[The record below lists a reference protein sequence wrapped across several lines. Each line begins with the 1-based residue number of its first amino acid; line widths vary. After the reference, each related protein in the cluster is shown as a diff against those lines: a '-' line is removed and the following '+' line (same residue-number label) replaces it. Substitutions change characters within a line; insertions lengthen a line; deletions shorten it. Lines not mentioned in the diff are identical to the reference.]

1 MKIYVNERGEIH
13 AVNHSSDPTLQEIEV
28 TDGTFDTWTDAKICC
43 YKVSVENGKVTMLT
57 PYVDSRMID
66 VIARF
71 SGKTFTKT
79 AYIGDTSVTFSP
91 VPSGNVSVFIDG
103 NYTVSREQDR
113 LTVEF
118 EALTEPKEVTI
129 SIL

>member
-1 MKIYVNERGEIH
+1 MSIEQRVKNLESRL
-13 AVNHSSDPTLQEIEV
+13 NNLQAAFIQSQKNQV
-28 TDGTFDTWTDAKICC
+28 PITAKTDATAGA
-43 YKVSVENGKVTMLT
+43 VEGLT
-57 PYVDSRMID
+57 PY
-66 VIARF
+66 
-71 SGKTFTKT
+71 TETKT